1 MSSLNSQF
9 NFFVLQNMVNKSH
22 PALYAIVME
31 FQKEEEDTTAMM
43 KDLDGGKKIRQATR
57 KKYQNINF
65 RLQALADNHYQE
77 YKQEGRLLDYMEAC
91 GHNVGL

>member
-1 MSSLNSQF
+1 MSSLNSQV
-9 NFFVLQNMVNKSH
+9 NFLVLQNMVGKSH
-22 PALYAIVME
+22 PALYAILKE

-43 KDLDGGKKIRQATR
+43 KDLDGGKMIRQATR
-57 KKYQNINF
+57 KKYQNINLL
-65 RLQALADNHYQE
+65 LQALANNYQE